1 MFFYTEHY
9 EKIYYYKKVSGSI
22 GSDAQDLINV
32 LMRKVTRRIPY
43 TNTKL

>member
-1 MFFYTEHY
+1 MDFYDTRDDELIVNY
-9 EKIYYYKKVSGSI
+9 NKKVRGGL

-43 TNTKL
+43 TK